1 MTDLRKA
8 AAMATAAVLMWPALT
23 TAQPEP
29 PPGSAEL
36 EAYCQRVACRRD
48 HVVRVTLPDG
58 RVQEETSALHRPA
71 ITRNSLSVFL
81 GEEVTAA
88 ADFDDLEFL
97 GWREARRRE
106 SPETPVLT
114 FRISQSST
122 DGSVAAAIT
131 NRGRNPVKLRLHI
144 RDAGAPAAEYTSSCP
159 VLAGGTVYEYWSRPT
174 VEVIVREAS
183 LLTDDTALMCD

>member
-1 MTDLRKA
+1 MTLPRTMYA
-8 AAMATAAVLMWPALT
+8 AGAALLLAPVLAP
-23 TAQPEP
+23 AQPAEP
-29 PPGSAEL
+29 PPGAAEL
-36 EAYCQRVACRRD
+36 EAYCERVACRRD

-58 RVQEETSALHRPA
+58 RVQEETSVLHRPA

-81 GEEVTAA
+81 GEEITAA
-88 ADFDDLEFL
+88 ADFDDLDFL

-106 SPETPVLT
+106 SSDTPVLT
-114 FRISQSST
+114 FRVTQSPA
-122 DGSVAAAIT
+122 DGSVSAAVT

-144 RDAGAPAAEYTSSCP
+144 RDAGAAAGEYTSSCP
-159 VLAGGTVYEYWSRPT
+159 VLAGGTVYEYWARPV